1 MQDRMGFYRL
11 EEEGRALP
19 LVLRRRKRRLAVCI
33 SRKGNFTGV
42 KKGGGDSPRQYA
54 HFKDL
59 DFLKHS
65 IIYPATA
72 D

>member
-33 SRKGNFTGV
+33 SRKRNFTGV
-42 KKGGGDSPRQYA
+42 KKGGIRQDNT
-54 HFKDL
+54 HI
-59 DFLKHS
+59 LKTW
-65 IIYPATA
+65 IF
-72 D
+72 